1 MVYNADLNFQASA
14 FDADKSDANSDENNA
29 AQAILEKIRPVIESL
44 IEDDTIKIL
53 VRGRNYDKR
62 NGDSSDAPYAFM
74 SHAKRI
80 FQPDFKPSDDDIL
93 QCRIKTIGLTQVNFT
108 LNSIRYNLIDV
119 GGQRSERRKWI
130 TCFAGVTAVMFC
142 VALSGYDQTLSED
155 RTVNRMGEAFK
166 LYNSVSNNVWF
177 RTTPIIT
184 ESDVRL

>member
-1 MVYNADLNFQASA
+1 
-14 FDADKSDANSDENNA
+14 
-29 AQAILEKIRPVIESL
+29 
-44 IEDDTIKIL
+44 
-53 VRGRNYDKR
+53 
-62 NGDSSDAPYAFM
+62 M

-80 FQPDFKPSDDDIL
+80 FKPEFKPSDDDIL
-93 QCRIKTIGLTQVNFT
+93 QCRIKTIGLTQVNFN
-108 LNSIRYNLIDV
+108 LNGIRYNLIDV

-184 ESDVRL
+184 ESEKFGKNYV